1 MYSSNS
7 ANINTSGNP
16 HAGTKPNRASSATGS
31 SGWYVNIAKVW
42 GAALDRQADETV
54 KVAESL
60 NNGNDSPGAA
70 LRVSAEAHQLAF
82 LSTAANTASNS
93 IGQALETLGKKQ

>member
-7 ANINTSGNP
+7 TTISSASSNQ
-16 HAGTKPNRASSATGS
+16 TKPIRSSAATGS
-31 SGWYVNIAKVW
+31 SGWYVGVAKVW
-42 GAALDRQADETV
+42 GAALDRQAEETID
-54 KVAESL
+54 KAKSL
-60 NNGNDSPGAA
+60 NDGNDSPGAA
-70 LRVSAEAHQLAF
+70 LQVSAAAHQLAF

>member
-7 ANINTSGNP
+7 PAITASSNSS
-16 HAGTKPNRASSATGS
+16 ASAKPNRAGAATGS
-31 SGWYVNIAKVW
+31 SGWYVDIAKVW

-54 KVAESL
+54 RVAKSL

-70 LRVSAEAHQLAF
+70 LQVSAEAHQLAF